1 MFYVFLNLMC
11 SITKKI
17 TILVMA
23 LIALM
28 TLVSAS
34 VTVLAQE
41 FTQENIQENATS
53 NAVNRSP
60 LVIESQVKGSQE
72 QPNVI
77 YIMPW
82 QGIENPVIIEGGK
95 QKINMP
101 HFKPINP
108 KSFKQQSSDFYRAN
122 VNKEKVT
129 SNTEINQ

>member
-1 MFYVFLNLMC
+1 MVSIPLMVF
-11 SITKKI
+11 
-17 TILVMA
+17 
-23 LIALM
+23 
-28 TLVSAS
+28 SAPS
-34 VTVLAQE
+34 LAQDSAQKNE
-41 FTQENIQENATS
+41 TNI
-53 NAVNRSP
+53 VNRAP

-108 KSFKQQSSDFYRAN
+108 KAFKQQSSNFYHAN
-122 VNKEKVT
+122 ANKPKVT
-129 SNTEINQ
+129 SSTEIKK